1 MSVRA
6 VTVTVLTL
14 EAIAFEMME
23 VVLVLAGGQ
32 VCRNMYF
39 YSQNEIEQDQ
49 GISKMR

>member
-1 MSVRA
+1 MSVKA

-39 YSQNEIEQDQ
+39 YSQNEIAQDQ
-49 GISKMR
+49 GIPKMR